1 MIKYLSLFVLAGCLS
16 LPVTAQTSR
25 TEEVLVGK
33 TLVRIET
40 KKFGNN
46 PVYAVNLH
54 GNESTSVEAAEKV
67 FAETGGTIIKIV
79 NPEKR
84 NLGFLFKGD
93 SIFVDPNRIYTRKGI
108 RATLQSLNTKFK
120 AGTVREVKDLGKYII
135 SKIPVT
141 GAAVIALHNNTD
153 GNLSIL
159 SYMEG
164 GTYARDAAENYQG
177 TNDPDDFFVT
187 TSKAI
192 FDQLK
197 ALEHN
202 VTLQDNK
209 KVKNDG
215 SMSVYYGKKGI
226 AYVNVEAEHGHLNEQ
241 VKMIR
246 DLLQILSR

>member
-1 MIKYLSLFVLAGCLS
+1 MIKYLSFFLLTGSLS
-16 LPVTAQTSR
+16 LTATAQTSH

-54 GNESTSVEAAEKV
+54 GNESTSVAAAEKV
-67 FAETGGTIIKIV
+67 FAETGGTIIRII
-79 NPEKR
+79 NPERR
-84 NLGFLFKGD
+84 NVGFLFKGD

-120 AGTVREVKDLGKYII
+120 SGTVKEVKGLGKYII
-135 SKIPVT
+135 SKIPTT
-141 GAAVIALHNNTD
+141 GAAVIALHNNTE

-164 GTYARDAAENYQG
+164 GSYAGDAAENHQG
-177 TNDPDDFFVT
+177 INDPDDFFVT
-187 TSKAI
+187 TSKEI
-192 FDQLK
+192 FDKLK
-197 ALEHN
+197 TLGHN
-202 VTLQDNK
+202 VTLQHNK

-226 AYVNVEAEHGHLNEQ
+226 SYVNVEAEHGHLDEQ